1 MSDEIEPTGFGIV
14 RQNAISAFGL
24 AFSPAEMRD
33 AHDLVEENAWAH
45 PAFRSEDTWYLEP
58 ATQTVVTWET
68 DRTLAIPAAAGRIA
82 LALHRLGSEDVFL
95 PSRRCL
101 VRLLVAHIT
110 GRPPVDAPTPEEAA
124 RRAALVA
131 EIAGRRAAEAERR
144 RRATEVWVRVV
155 RGGTG
160 YRGTSIQIVGT
171 LQDMENRR
179 GEEDGIVDPM
189 AEGLRTAHQL
199 CGGRGVTNAQLFRL
213 VQIRD
218 DLEMEYDAR
227 LWRRRRAALALAY

>member
-1 MSDEIEPTGFGIV
+1 
-14 RQNAISAFGL
+14 
-24 AFSPAEMRD
+24 
-33 AHDLVEENAWAH
+33 
-45 PAFRSEDTWYLEP
+45 
-58 ATQTVVTWET
+58 
-68 DRTLAIPAAAGRIA
+68 
-82 LALHRLGSEDVFL
+82 VFL

-218 DLEMEYDAR
+218 DLEMEYDAPYGADEDTVRRLQKEETQILRAIVAAFRAYRAIFAPLATHASAVITGDVRHAR